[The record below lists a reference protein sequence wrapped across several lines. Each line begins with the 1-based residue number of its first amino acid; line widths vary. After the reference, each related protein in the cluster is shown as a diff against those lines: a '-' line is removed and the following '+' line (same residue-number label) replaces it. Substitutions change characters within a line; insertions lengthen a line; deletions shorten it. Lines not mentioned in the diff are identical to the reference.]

1 MTGNQ
6 EAFQKAMNFGHSAAW
21 EQQWDHAAAFYRQ
34 ALEEIPDQPMALA
47 SLGLAL
53 YEMQDFDSALQVYG
67 RASVVN
73 PSDPIS
79 FEKVA
84 RIQEKK
90 GKLAEAVQSY
100 MQAADLQLRARDIDK
115 AIDSWTRVLGLQEN
129 LVARTR
135 LALVYERLGRKADA
149 ITEYIAAASVLQ
161 QSGDLA
167 KAMKMAEYAL
177 QVMPDSLDAQQALTL
192 MRTNQ
197 RLPRPLR
204 PRNDTGPIETRDN
217 KQLSAPGSED
227 AGKLDPI
234 GEARQKALAHLAAQL
249 FEQAEEVAPSGQVSR
264 RGISSLARGTGGLST
279 PQNTDH
285 TRIMLHV
292 GQAID
297 SLSQG
302 YETQAIEELD
312 RAMDIGL
319 KNPAAYF
326 IMGLLN
332 TTRDSQ
338 KALRYLQQAVK
349 HPDFVL
355 ASCLMIGKIQKDDGN
370 LMEAIMMFIQALTL
384 CDIETVPENQ
394 AEDLRQEYE
403 PFIEALSREA
413 DPKVLKSNCDSIV
426 NQLIRPG
433 WRQYLILARQQLP
446 PQPPDSPPLP
456 LAEILL
462 ETRNSQ
468 ILERMARIRTLSG
481 MNKLTSAMEEAF
493 SILEVAPTYLPLQI
507 QIGELLLKEG
517 RNQDAVDKFVLIAD
531 LYNLRGEAAQAIR
544 LYRRIIQIAPMDL
557 TVRSKMIELL
567 VAQGRSEDA
576 VREYLN
582 LGELYY
588 SLAELD
594 LARQSY
600 VTALKVAQQGHLPT
614 AVSVQVLFKITDID
628 VQRLDLRSA
637 LHSLEQIRSLD
648 PDNAT
653 ARSSLVD
660 LNFRMGQENTAL
672 GEIDGYIA
680 QMERKG
686 KRKEITDFLRE
697 ITMERPEKLEVRKR
711 LADQYQRANQVPQA
725 VEQYDIIAN
734 TLIKAGNR
742 AAALT
747 FLQTI
752 IALRPGNVSEYED
765 LIAQIKK

>member
-1 MTGNQ
+1 MTGSQ
-6 EAFQKAMNFGHSAAW
+6 ETFQKAMNLGQSAAW

-34 ALEEIPDQPMALA
+34 ALEEMPDNPTALS

-53 YEMQDFDSALQVYG
+53 YEMQDFDSALHVYQ
-67 RASVVN
+67 RAAVVN

-84 RIQEKK
+84 RILERK
-90 GKLAEAVQSY
+90 GKTAEAVTAY

-115 AIDSWTRVLGLQEN
+115 ALDSWTRVLGIQEN
-129 LVARTR
+129 LIARTR

-149 ITEYIAAASVLQ
+149 VMEYIAAASILQ

-177 QVMPDSLDAQQALTL
+177 QVMPESLDAQQSLTL
-192 MRTNQ
+192 LRTNQ
-197 RLPRPLR
+197 RLAKPQR

-217 KQLSAPGSED
+217 RQLASPATEE
-227 AGKLDPI
+227 AGQLDPI
-234 GEARQKALAHLAAQL
+234 GEARLKAMSHLAAQL
-249 FEQAEEVAPSGQVSR
+249 FDQAEETPPSGQVSK
-264 RGISSLARGTGGLST
+264 RGITSLTRGTGGLS

-302 YETQAIEELD
+302 YEAQAIEELD
-312 RAMDIGL
+312 RALEIGL
-319 KNPAAYF
+319 KSPAAYF
-326 IMGLLN
+326 MLGLLN
-332 TTRDSQ
+332 VSRDAP
-338 KALRYLQQAVK
+338 KALRHLQRSVK

-355 ASCLMIGKIQKDDGN
+355 ASYLLMGKVHEDDEN
-370 LMEAIMMFIQALTL
+370 LMEAMMMFIQALAM
-384 CDIETVPENQ
+384 CDIETVLENQ
-394 AEDLRQEYE
+394 AEDLRQVYE
-403 PFIEALSREA
+403 PFIEALSREV
-413 DPKVLKSNCDSIV
+413 DPKILKNNCDSIA

-468 ILERMARIRTLSG
+468 ILERMARIRTLAG

-493 SILEVAPTYLPLQI
+493 SILEVAPSYLPLQI
-507 QIGELLLKEG
+507 QIGDLLLKEG
-517 RNQDAVDKFVLIAD
+517 RLQDAIDKFLLVAD

-576 VREYLN
+576 VKEYLS

-600 VTALKVAQQGHLPT
+600 MTALKVAQQGHLST
-614 AVSVQVLFKITDID
+614 AICIQVLYKITDID
-628 VQRLDLRSA
+628 SQRLDLRSA
-637 LHSLEQIRSLD
+637 VRGFEQIRTLD
-648 PDNAT
+648 PEESNAR
-653 ARSSLVD
+653 ASLVD
-660 LNFRMGQENTAL
+660 LNLRMGQETAAL

-680 QMERKG
+680 TMEKKG
-686 KRKEITDFLRE
+686 KRKEITNFLLE
-697 ITMERPEKLEVRKR
+697 ILTERPEKLEIRKR
-711 LADQYQRANQVPQA
+711 LADQYQRANQLQQA
-725 VEQYDIIAN
+725 VEQYEIIAN
-734 TLIKAGNR
+734 TLIKSGNR

-752 IALRPGNVSEYED
+752 IAMRPANVAEYEK
-765 LIAQIKK
+765 IMASIRR

>member
-6 EAFQKAMNFGHSAAW
+6 EAFLKAMNFGHSAAW
-21 EQQWDHAAAFYRQ
+21 EQQWDHATAFYQQ
-34 ALEEIPDQPMALA
+34 ALEEMPDNPTALA

-53 YEMQDFDSALQVYG
+53 YEMQDFDSALIVYQ
-67 RASVVN
+67 RAAAVS
-73 PSDPIS
+73 PSDPIA

-84 RIQEKK
+84 RIQERK
-90 GKLAEAVQSY
+90 GKIVDAVQCY
-100 MQAADLQLRARDIDK
+100 MQAADLQLRARDIDR
-115 AIDSWTRVLGLQEN
+115 AIESWTRVLGLQEN
-129 LVARTR
+129 LIARTR

-149 ITEYIAAASVLQ
+149 VSEYIAAASVLQ
-161 QSGDLA
+161 QSGDLV

-177 QVMPDSLDAQQALTL
+177 GVMPDSLDAQQSLTL
-192 MRTNQ
+192 LRTNQ
-197 RLPRPLR
+197 RLPRPPR
-204 PRNDTGPIETRDN
+204 PHNDTGPIEVRDN
-217 KQLSAPGSED
+217 RQLTAPAPED
-227 AGKLDPI
+227 VSKLDPI
-234 GEARQKALAHLAAQL
+234 GEARQKAMAHLAAQL
-249 FEQAEEVAPSGQVSR
+249 FDQAEENVPSGQVSR
-264 RGISSLARGTGGLST
+264 RGISSLTRGTGGLT

-302 YETQAIEELD
+302 YEAQAIEELD

-319 KNPAAYF
+319 KSPAAYF
-326 IMGLLN
+326 MMGLLN
-332 TTRDSQ
+332 LTRDPQ
-338 KALRYLQQAVK
+338 KGLRYLQQSVK

-355 ASCLMIGKIQKDDGN
+355 GSYLLMGKIQEEDGY
-370 LMEAIMMFIQALTL
+370 LAEAVMMFIQALAM

-394 AEDLRQEYE
+394 AEDLRQVYE
-403 PFIEALSREA
+403 PFIEGLSREV
-413 DPKVLKSNCDSIV
+413 DVKVLKNNCDSIA

-446 PQPPDSPPLP
+446 PQPHDSPPLP

-468 ILERMARIRTLSG
+468 ILERMARIRTLAG

-493 SILEVAPTYLPLQI
+493 SILEVAPSYLPLQI

-517 RNQDAVDKFVLIAD
+517 RIQDAVDKFLLVAD

-544 LYRRIIQIAPMDL
+544 LYRHIIQIAPMDL
-557 TVRSKMIELL
+557 TVRTKMIELL

-576 VREYLN
+576 VKEYLN

-600 VTALKVAQQGHLPT
+600 ATALKVAQQGHLST
-614 AVSVQVLFKITDID
+614 AVSIRVLFKITDID

-637 LHSLEQIRSLD
+637 LHGYEQIRTLD
-648 PDNAT
+648 PEEAT
-653 ARSSLVD
+653 ARASLVD

-680 QMERKG
+680 QIEKKG
-686 KRKEITDFLRE
+686 KRKEIVEFLRE
-697 ITMERPEKLEVRKR
+697 ILLERPEKLEVRKR
-711 LADQYQRANQVPQA
+711 LADQYQRINQVPQA
-725 VEQYDIIAN
+725 VEQYDIIAK
-734 TLIKAGNR
+734 TLIKGGNR

-752 IALRPGNVSEYED
+752 IALRPSNVAEYES
-765 LIAQIKK
+765 LMAQIRK